1 MVDPLGPLTPRVR
14 RLSESHQLRS
24 VEQIAA
30 RYPERL
36 LAIRG
41 FGFKALR
48 EVEHHVIP
56 GQPHYVMPP
65 AVQPLYCA
73 CPICWRD

>member
-1 MVDPLGPLTPRVR
+1 MADPLALLTTRVR
-14 RLSESHQLRS
+14 RLLESHRMCS

-41 FGFKALR
+41 FGLKALR
-48 EVEHHVIP
+48 EVEHHFIP